1 MNNLFKELRRR
12 NVFRVA
18 GVYGVV
24 GWLLAQVAATLEN
37 AVGLPA
43 WFDGMVVSLLL
54 IGFPVAM
61 ILAWAFEM
69 TPEGV
74 KPTAAVPEGASIAQK
89 TGRKLDIAILC
100 GLALVAA
107 MMVADRLMPEK
118 IISGAGDPLYKEGAQ
133 ATDASIAVLPFADLS
148 PAGDQEYF
156 SDGMAEEI
164 LNVLANVKGLD
175 VASRTSSFQF
185 KGRELGVPEIAKQL
199 NVRHVLEG
207 SVRKAG
213 DTLRIT
219 AQLIDTQ
226 TDRHLWSKTFD
237 RPLTTQNV
245 FTIQDEIAQAIV
257 DALDGAIGVET
268 TPKITVEA
276 VTENLTAYELYLQAR
291 SHFLAR
297 HDLDKADALLIRALE
312 QDPKFAKAWEI
323 RAALQSLL
331 LEYSYVKTPRA
342 EVDAHTTEYAQR
354 ALRLDPKSATAI
366 AVLAKLKANT
376 AFSGRAKIDFA
387 AVIADFDRALEIE
400 PRNASALLW
409 RGITVAAVGDF
420 EDSLISL
427 SRCLEIE
434 PYYVPCV
441 ENRIALL
448 SAMERD
454 DAALKYYE
462 EALNTSAAKVIFAP
476 FTTLARRGEKLAFMS
491 ATNSPDL
498 LLGWR
503 RHEDLYEAIRHPEKT
518 YPDLVADIHRFQAQ
532 TSQAGEQDF
541 TYFLAAL
548 GDYDA
553 TPFTVDYWGAN
564 FAGYRQSQQFR
575 SRIKNYGIL
584 DYWREHGFPD
594 FCKPVGADDFEC
606 ATSLETSQ

>member
-1 MNNLFKELRRR
+1 MMNKIFAELRRR

-54 IGFPVAM
+54 IGFPIAM
-61 ILAWAFEM
+61 ILAWALEM

-74 KPTAAVPEGASIAQK
+74 RLTAAVPESQSIARK
-89 TGRKLDIAILC
+89 TGRKLDYAILG
-100 GLALVAA
+100 GLALVAV
-107 MMVADRLMPEK
+107 MIVADRVMPSASTRTVTAEE
-118 IISGAGDPLYKEGAQ
+118 SSAPS
-133 ATDASIAVLPFADLS
+133 ATSIAVLPFADLS

-156 SDGMAEEI
+156 SDGMSEEI
-164 LNVLANVKGLD
+164 LNVLAKIDSLD

-219 AQLIDTQ
+219 AQLIDTK
-226 TDRHLWSKTFD
+226 TDRHLWSDTFD

-245 FTIQDEIAQAIV
+245 FIIQDEIANAIV
-257 DALDGAIGVET
+257 DALDDALGFET
-268 TPKITVEA
+268 APKITVET
-276 VTENLTAYELYLQAR
+276 VTDNLTAYELYLEAR
-291 SHFLAR
+291 SHFVAR
-297 HDLDKADALLIRALE
+297 HELDKADALLIQALE
-312 QDPKFAKAWEI
+312 QDPDFAKAWEI

-331 LEYSYVKTPRA
+331 LEYGYVKTPRP
-342 EVDAHTTEYAQR
+342 EVDARTTEYAQR
-354 ALRLDPKSATAI
+354 ALALDAQSATAI
-366 AVLAKLKANT
+366 AVLAKLKTNT
-376 AFSGRAKIDFA
+376 AFTGRAKIDFS
-387 AVIADFDRALEIE
+387 AVIADFDRALQIE

-409 RGITVAAVGDF
+409 RGITLAAVGDF
-420 EDSLISL
+420 EASLLSL
-427 SRCLEIE
+427 NKCVEIE
-434 PYYVPCV
+434 PFYVPCV

-448 SAMERD
+448 SAIERD
-454 DAALKYYE
+454 DEALKHYE
-462 EALNTSAAKVIFAP
+462 EALNTSAAKIIFAP
-476 FTTLARRGEKLAFMS
+476 FSTLARRGEKLAFMS

-498 LLGWR
+498 FLGWR
-503 RHEDLYEAIRHPEKT
+503 RHEELYEAIRQPGKT
-518 YPDLVADIHRFQAQ
+518 YPDLVADIHRFQAKTGQ
-532 TSQAGEQDF
+532 TGEQDF
-541 TYFLAAL
+541 TFFLAAL

-564 FAGYRQSQQFR
+564 FARYRQSPQFR
-575 SRIKNYGIL
+575 SLIKNYGAL
-584 DYWREHGFPD
+584 DYWRAHGFPPQ
-594 FCKPVGADDFEC
+594 CRPVGPQSADAGDFEC
-606 ATSLETSQ
+606 E